1 MNNPFTLFDLPVQF
15 QLDNAQLSE
24 RYLAL

>member
-24 RYLAL
+24 